1 MYYKQDLDK
10 TVQWNTHVMSAGV
23 PVFGFDTKQSYRP
36 QPMDNVLDDGGYD
49 NVNPNV
55 FRGERTQG
63 ELNFRQAL
71 GIDQIS
77 AIITQDILPRINQIQ
92 MQYPQD
98 KFSASAKSDTDIWN
112 NINRYIWGKS
122 GAESSPAGDWAAEP
136 NAIFPRVQKNE
147 TAIEAM
153 IQQHVSFQDQINQA
167 KEERDSIQAK
177 LENKAMANHT
187 HTDMTNPLDGLIPKM
202 PPLVPSLSIT
212 TLAAA
217 GLAAYFILG
226 KKK

>member
-1 MYYKQDLDK
+1 
-10 TVQWNTHVMSAGV
+10 
-23 PVFGFDTKQSYRP
+23 
-36 QPMDNVLDDGGYD
+36 
-49 NVNPNV
+49 
-55 FRGERTQG
+55 
-63 ELNFRQAL
+63 
-71 GIDQIS
+71 
-77 AIITQDILPRINQIQ
+77 
-92 MQYPQD
+92 
-98 KFSASAKSDTDIWN
+98 
-112 NINRYIWGKS
+112 
-122 GAESSPAGDWAAEP
+122 
-136 NAIFPRVQKNE
+136 
-147 TAIEAM
+147 
-153 IQQHVSFQDQINQA
+153 DQINQA